1 MDTAHK
7 ISSWQELSKR
17 DKMIFLVYYF
27 LICIFPIISIFAF
40 LDLSPLS
47 RFSEELSGFIGVGI
61 FLLFPI
67 ITFSLLQ
74 ERIQLILRYPLR
86 FFSPFLIQAG
96 FLIFNF
102 FRHREDA
109 IQSIIIFALSEFCG
123 LFLIL
128 SSIIIFFIYKKRIA
142 REERIGDKLVKLCF
156 GLFITL
162 FLWIPLVALCYAY
175 LVNSLKFSPLFAFI
189 AIIQFFTGV
198 ITVALSQ
205 KKLLKDGDT

>member
-1 MDTAHK
+1 MQIANK

-17 DKMIFLVYYF
+17 DKVIFLAYYF
-27 LICIFPIISIFAF
+27 LICIFPIISILAF

-47 RFSEELSGFIGVGI
+47 KFSEGLSGFIGVGL
-61 FLLFPI
+61 FLLFPV
-67 ITFSLLQ
+67 ITFTLLQ
-74 ERIQLILRYPLR
+74 ERIHLILRSPLR
-86 FFSPFLIQAG
+86 FFSPFFIQAG

-102 FRHREDA
+102 FLHREDV
-109 IQSIIIFALSEFCG
+109 IQSIIISVLSEFCG

-128 SSIIIFFIYKKRIA
+128 SSSIIFLIYKKRIA
-142 REERIGDKLVKLCF
+142 RVERIGDKLVKLGF

-162 FLWIPLVALCYAY
+162 FLWIPLVALGYAY
-175 LVNSLKFSPLFAFI
+175 FMNSLKFTPLFAFI

-205 KKLLKDGDT
+205 KKLLKDGTI